1 MTSLRA
7 LSLSL
12 LHICFYFHTHDV
24 ILASAAETVTNT
36 STTTSSSSSS
46 AINDSEASSSPPL
59 LDDLQRM
66 TREELEEI
74 CTSRGYALV
83 QDVLDGEEVAY
94 SHQDYV
100 SAAYECLQLVD
111 EAADA

>member
-12 LHICFYFHTHDV
+12 FHVCFYFLTHDV
-24 ILASAAETVTNT
+24 IYLASAAETT
-36 STTTSSSSSS
+36 STASSSS
-46 AINDSEASSSPPL
+46 AINDSEASSSSPL

-74 CTSRGYALV
+74 CTSRGYAFVL
-83 QDVLDGEEVAY
+83 DELDGEEVAY

-100 SAAYECLQLVD
+100 SAANECLQLVD
-111 EAADA
+111 EADA